1 MNRTHFRQMKGVIV
15 SLVFTVASGLV
26 LARVAEMTNNV
37 IIIQT
42 PGKTDDGAPT
52 HTNFPH
58 KRHVDEFGATCDTC
72 HPAIDA
78 SINSPVNNQTNVHDV
93 CRQCHAKNKPGKS
106 FACIRCH
113 IK

>member
-1 MNRTHFRQMKGVIV
+1 MRQRCLKSLKGLIISV
-15 SLVFTVASGLV
+15 LFALGSGLV
-26 LARVAEMTNNV
+26 LAGIADMTQNE

-72 HPAIDA
+72 HPAIDPK
-78 SINSPVNNQTNVHDV
+78 INSPRNNQANVHDT
-93 CRQCHAKNKPGKS
+93 CRQCHAKNRPGKS